1 MMKADA
7 AASDVMKVQ
16 QVTQQVQVAPQLRS
30 ASPHRIAYRAEF
42 QALKRTF
49 DHTEMGSLTAAGSRV
64 NPLVTVGSDRAGNE
78 RGLSASSL
86 ASGRRDRKYGANVSR
101 IKTMLL
107 QGTQQ
112 GNEDGAEQQQQQ
124 GSSKRSQQQPVS
136 VKQKARQ
143 FTAPPPSPT
152 RGGGDSPGW
161 REGRLRERVVRTVP
175 EGQQTEHDGAASLL
189 GRITEVR
196 KIFERSLP
204 RQGSDDD
211 TGRPSPPTSF
221 FSASSS
227 LPRKEHKGSRDSVL
241 SVGSCKGSTD
251 SLDSV
256 LTCSPCTES
265 AVSPTVSQLAAVFE
279 PGNSSSA
286 RAVEALVNTIPRRDE
301 GHSVDSD
308 RPAAFV
314 KAGELS
320 HLSRDSLDE
329 VQSSMDSSDNPCQNH
344 IPVQISDR
352 LVFPPGVDQNE
363 VESQQCVPSKGHA
376 NIILQVIKLE
386 NAIQNSPQQVSR
398 NIEVNC
404 APSLNINVESRDQ
417 NIAVI
422 PEGDV
427 FKAALVKLQCDAPA
441 IEHDSLTSTAHHS
454 GNQKVVLAPQ
464 NITKLFYSKVENEKL
479 ANDDISLNV
488 NDNDTSLDH
497 ARGIKV
503 AFEDETVI
511 TPSGDVNCEGM
522 CTDYR
527 EAGNYREVQGLSD
540 EETQP
545 NRKIRFSTAP
555 IQVFSTFSNEEYDR
569 RNEDVD
575 PVAASAEYELEKRV
589 ERMEL
594 LDVEMEKGD
603 EGLGL
608 SIIGMGVGADA
619 GLEKLGIFIKTIT
632 EGGAAHRDGRI
643 QVNDQ
648 IVEVDGI
655 SLVGVTQTFAATVLK
670 NTQGVVRFRIGRER
684 PGQESEVAR
693 LISQTLEQERRQR
706 ELLEQQY
713 ARYHDDDDDDDDDE
727 ETGEYATDEEDDGSH
742 VGRLPMEVFELAEGE
757 DGDMFSTTN
766 TEDRQLAHRFQ
777 ELRIKHAVTEAEIL
791 KLKKELVF
799 SEQERQ
805 RWELERLQ
813 LQQSMEENAERMSK
827 LEGYWLE
834 AQTLCQSVNEHL
846 KESQAQH
853 QALEKKY
860 NKAKKLIKD
869 YQQKESDL
877 LKREEAQAKKLTEVE
892 QGYVKKVETLQNR
905 ILELE
910 RELMRRGSSD
920 SGLLLLLGLDGS
932 SGSTEPMELCREHS
946 VAAWSGPS
954 SGESSAAGPGVS
966 APLTAQGGITASG
979 DDASEGTP
987 AESSLED
994 KRKSL
999 SDDLEDVF
1007 DFSEV
1012 IPETERL
1019 DSSAQKA
1026 RAQLSS
1032 CARRQ
1037 RPSWS
1042 HIRDSLGSTDGED
1055 TFESTG
1061 REEECSSRRVTLK
1074 STSSLG
1080 GSSSPGPVPSER
1092 IPGRSRSPSLA
1103 TSSSPSCSPR
1113 TPPRGHRIRDRPLP
1127 GMSVRRGSSQSPDLS
1142 SSSPSLSG
1150 NRPLGDKVSAA
1161 LQRSTR
1167 RDKKVEDES
1176 NNVLAQDQAAQA
1188 SFVIGESDVDGSEAT
1203 LGARVTEGHAFT
1215 TPESSVEPSPVK
1227 ARNKITL
1234 SWPSFFN
1241 RSLDLPNLSFGDEVS
1256 PSSASSSE
1264 LTGWV
1269 AEPRSTGRS
1278 HTLVFSS
1285 NESLDMI
1292 DDEILDEQSSPSRRG
1307 GGGSATGAESPSPQ
1321 LWPVERVAAWLRAL
1335 GLEQHV
1341 PEFTAHGVDGRQ
1353 LLQVDS
1359 SKLKALG
1366 VNSFSERG
1374 LLKKKVKE
1382 MRAMLEKERKVQEK
1396 QRRQRE
1402 KVQRK
1407 ELEQRRR
1414 TGQQQGPK
1422 EGGGT
1427 ETTA

>member
-49 DHTEMGSLTAAGSRV
+49 DHTEMGSRIPAGSRV

-86 ASGRRDRKYGANVSR
+86 ATGRRDRKYGTNVSR

-107 QGTQQ
+107 QGSQQ
-112 GNEDGAEQQQQQ
+112 GNEDGAEQQQ

-152 RGGGDSPGW
+152 RGGGGSPGW
-161 REGRLRERVVRTVP
+161 REGRLRERVERTAP
-175 EGQQTEHDGAASLL
+175 EGQQTEHDGAASLS

-196 KIFERSLP
+196 KMFERSLP
-204 RQGSDDD
+204 RQGSDD

-241 SVGSCKGSTD
+241 SVGSCKGSTE
-251 SLDSV
+251 SLDSI

-286 RAVEALVNTIPRRDE
+286 RAVEALVNMIPRRDE

-308 RPAAFV
+308 RPDTFD

-320 HLSRDSLDE
+320 HLSRNSLDE
-329 VQSSMDSSDNPCQNH
+329 VHSGMDSSDNPCQND
-344 IPVQISDR
+344 ISVQISDR

-363 VESQQCVPSKGHA
+363 VESHQCVPSKGHA
-376 NIILQVIKLE
+376 NSILQVIKLE
-386 NAIQNSPQQVSR
+386 NAIQNNPQQVSR

-404 APSLNINVESRDQ
+404 APSLNINVESHDH
-417 NIAVI
+417 NIVVI

-427 FKAALVKLQCDAPA
+427 FKAALVKLQGDAPA
-441 IEHDSLTSTAHHS
+441 IEHASLTSTAQHS
-454 GNQKVVLAPQ
+454 GNQKVLLAPQ
-464 NITKLFYSKVENEKL
+464 NVTKVFYSQVENEKL

-488 NDNDTSLDH
+488 NDNETSLDH
-497 ARGIKV
+497 ARGIKE
-503 AFEDETVI
+503 AFEDEAVI
-511 TPSGDVNCEGM
+511 TPSGDVSCEGM
-522 CTDYR
+522 CADYR
-527 EAGNYREVQGLSD
+527 EAGNYREMQGLSD

-727 ETGEYATDEEDDGSH
+727 EETGEYATDEEDDGSH
-742 VGRLPMEVFELAEGE
+742 LGRLPMEVFELAEGE

-799 SEQERQ
+799 SEQGRQ
-805 RWELERLQ
+805 RWGQERLQ

-834 AQTLCQSVNEHL
+834 AQTLCQSVNDHL

-920 SGLLLLLGLDGS
+920 SGLLLLGLDGS
-932 SGSTEPMELCREHS
+932 SGSTEAMELCREHS

-954 SGESSAAGPGVS
+954 SGESSAAGPGV
-966 APLTAQGGITASG
+966 ATPLTAQGGIMASG

-994 KRKSL
+994 KRKSV

-1026 RAQLSS
+1026 RAQLGG

-1080 GSSSPGPVPSER
+1080 GSSSPGPVRSER

-1150 NRPLGDKVSAA
+1150 NRPPGDKVSAA

-1176 NNVLAQDQAAQA
+1176 NNVLAQD
-1188 SFVIGESDVDGSEAT
+1188 
-1203 LGARVTEGHAFT
+1203 H
-1215 TPESSVEPSPVK
+1215 
-1227 ARNKITL
+1227 
-1234 SWPSFFN
+1234 
-1241 RSLDLPNLSFGDEVS
+1241 
-1256 PSSASSSE
+1256 
-1264 LTGWV
+1264 
-1269 AEPRSTGRS
+1269 
-1278 HTLVFSS
+1278 
-1285 NESLDMI
+1285 
-1292 DDEILDEQSSPSRRG
+1292 
-1307 GGGSATGAESPSPQ
+1307 
-1321 LWPVERVAAWLRAL
+1321 
-1335 GLEQHV
+1335 
-1341 PEFTAHGVDGRQ
+1341 
-1353 LLQVDS
+1353 
-1359 SKLKALG
+1359 
-1366 VNSFSERG
+1366 
-1374 LLKKKVKE
+1374 
-1382 MRAMLEKERKVQEK
+1382 
-1396 QRRQRE
+1396 
-1402 KVQRK
+1402 
-1407 ELEQRRR
+1407 
-1414 TGQQQGPK
+1414 
-1422 EGGGT
+1422 
-1427 ETTA
+1427 

>member
-49 DHTEMGSLTAAGSRV
+49 DHTEMGSRIPAGSRV

-86 ASGRRDRKYGANVSR
+86 ATGRRDRKYGTNVSR

-107 QGTQQ
+107 QGSQQ
-112 GNEDGAEQQQQQ
+112 GNEDGAEQQQ

-152 RGGGDSPGW
+152 RGGGGSPGW
-161 REGRLRERVVRTVP
+161 REGRLRERVERTAP
-175 EGQQTEHDGAASLL
+175 EGQQTEHDGAASLS

-196 KIFERSLP
+196 KMFERSLP
-204 RQGSDDD
+204 RQGSDD

-241 SVGSCKGSTD
+241 SVGSCKGSTE
-251 SLDSV
+251 SLDSI

-286 RAVEALVNTIPRRDE
+286 RAVEALVNMIPRRDE

-308 RPAAFV
+308 RPDTFD

-320 HLSRDSLDE
+320 HLSRNSLDE
-329 VQSSMDSSDNPCQNH
+329 VHSGMDSSDNPCQND
-344 IPVQISDR
+344 ISVQISDR

-363 VESQQCVPSKGHA
+363 VESHQCVPSKGHA
-376 NIILQVIKLE
+376 NSILQVIKLE
-386 NAIQNSPQQVSR
+386 NAIQNNPQQVSR

-404 APSLNINVESRDQ
+404 APSLNINVESHDH

-427 FKAALVKLQCDAPA
+427 FKAALVKLQGDAPA
-441 IEHDSLTSTAHHS
+441 IEHASLTSTAQHS
-454 GNQKVVLAPQ
+454 GNEKVLLAPQ
-464 NITKLFYSKVENEKL
+464 NVTKVFYSQVENEKL

-488 NDNDTSLDH
+488 NDNETSLDH
-497 ARGIKV
+497 ARGIKE
-503 AFEDETVI
+503 AFEDEAVI
-511 TPSGDVNCEGM
+511 TPSGDVSCEGM
-522 CTDYR
+522 CADYR
-527 EAGNYREVQGLSD
+527 EAGNYREMQGLSD

-727 ETGEYATDEEDDGSH
+727 EETGEYATDEEDDGSH
-742 VGRLPMEVFELAEGE
+742 LGRLPMEVFELAEGE

-799 SEQERQ
+799 SEQGRQ
-805 RWELERLQ
+805 RWGQERLQ

-834 AQTLCQSVNEHL
+834 AQTLCQSVNDHL

-920 SGLLLLLGLDGS
+920 SGLLLLGLDGS
-932 SGSTEPMELCREHS
+932 SGSTEAMELCREHS
-946 VAAWSGPS
+946 LKEAISVLMSFNSLRCS
-954 SGESSAAGPGVS
+954 SSY
-966 APLTAQGGITASG
+966 
-979 DDASEGTP
+979 
-987 AESSLED
+987 
-994 KRKSL
+994 
-999 SDDLEDVF
+999 
-1007 DFSEV
+1007 FSEV

-1026 RAQLSS
+1026 RAQLGG

-1055 TFESTG
+1055 TFEST
-1061 REEECSSRRVTLK
+1061 
-1074 STSSLG
+1074 
-1080 GSSSPGPVPSER
+1080 
-1092 IPGRSRSPSLA
+1092 
-1103 TSSSPSCSPR
+1103 
-1113 TPPRGHRIRDRPLP
+1113 
-1127 GMSVRRGSSQSPDLS
+1127 
-1142 SSSPSLSG
+1142 
-1150 NRPLGDKVSAA
+1150 
-1161 LQRSTR
+1161 
-1167 RDKKVEDES
+1167 
-1176 NNVLAQDQAAQA
+1176 
-1188 SFVIGESDVDGSEAT
+1188 
-1203 LGARVTEGHAFT
+1203 
-1215 TPESSVEPSPVK
+1215 
-1227 ARNKITL
+1227 
-1234 SWPSFFN
+1234 
-1241 RSLDLPNLSFGDEVS
+1241 PNLSFGDEVS

-1307 GGGSATGAESPSPQ
+1307 GGGSATGAESPSPE
-1321 LWPVERVAAWLRAL
+1321 LWPVEHVAAWLRAL

-1341 PEFTAHGVDGRQ
+1341 PEFTARGVDGRQ

-1414 TGQQQGPK
+1414 AGQEQGPK

>member
-49 DHTEMGSLTAAGSRV
+49 DHTEMGSRIPAGSRV

-86 ASGRRDRKYGANVSR
+86 ATGRRDRKYGTNVSR

-107 QGTQQ
+107 QGSQQ
-112 GNEDGAEQQQQQ
+112 GNEDGAEQQQ

-152 RGGGDSPGW
+152 RGGGGSPGW
-161 REGRLRERVVRTVP
+161 REGRLRERVERTAP
-175 EGQQTEHDGAASLL
+175 EGQQTEHDGAASLS

-196 KIFERSLP
+196 KMFERSLP
-204 RQGSDDD
+204 RQGSDD

-241 SVGSCKGSTD
+241 SVGSCKGSTE
-251 SLDSV
+251 SLDSI

-286 RAVEALVNTIPRRDE
+286 RAVEALVNMIPRRDE

-308 RPAAFV
+308 RPDTFD

-320 HLSRDSLDE
+320 HLSRNSLDE
-329 VQSSMDSSDNPCQNH
+329 VHSGMDSSDNPCQND
-344 IPVQISDR
+344 ISVQISDR

-363 VESQQCVPSKGHA
+363 VESHQCVPSKGHA
-376 NIILQVIKLE
+376 NSILQVIKLE
-386 NAIQNSPQQVSR
+386 NAIQNNPQQVSR

-404 APSLNINVESRDQ
+404 APSLNINVESHDH
-417 NIAVI
+417 NIVVI

-427 FKAALVKLQCDAPA
+427 FKAALVKLQGDAPA
-441 IEHDSLTSTAHHS
+441 IEHASLTSTAQHS
-454 GNQKVVLAPQ
+454 GNQKVLLAPQ
-464 NITKLFYSKVENEKL
+464 NVTKVFYSQVENEKL

-488 NDNDTSLDH
+488 NDNETSLDH
-497 ARGIKV
+497 ARGIKE
-503 AFEDETVI
+503 AFEDEAVI
-511 TPSGDVNCEGM
+511 TPSGDVSCEGM
-522 CTDYR
+522 CADYR
-527 EAGNYREVQGLSD
+527 EAGNYREMQGLSD

-727 ETGEYATDEEDDGSH
+727 EETGEYATDEEDDGSH
-742 VGRLPMEVFELAEGE
+742 LGRLPMEVFELAEGE

-799 SEQERQ
+799 SEQGRQ
-805 RWELERLQ
+805 RWGQERLQ

-834 AQTLCQSVNEHL
+834 AQTLCQSVNDHL

-920 SGLLLLLGLDGS
+920 SGLLLLGLDGS
-932 SGSTEPMELCREHS
+932 SGSTEAMELCREHS

-954 SGESSAAGPGVS
+954 SGESSAAGPGV
-966 APLTAQGGITASG
+966 ATPLTAQGGIMASG

-994 KRKSL
+994 KRKSV

-1026 RAQLSS
+1026 RAQLGG

-1080 GSSSPGPVPSER
+1080 GSSSPGPVRSER

-1150 NRPLGDKVSAA
+1150 NRPPGDKVSAA

-1188 SFVIGESDVDGSEAT
+1188 SFVIGESDVDGREVT
-1203 LGARVTEGHAFT
+1203 LGARVMEGHAFT
-1215 TPESSVEPSPVK
+1215 TLESSVEPSPVK

-1285 NESLDMI
+1285 NE
-1292 DDEILDEQSSPSRRG
+1292 ILDEQSSPSRRG
-1307 GGGSATGAESPSPQ
+1307 GGGSATGAESPSPE

-1335 GLEQHV
+1335 DLEQHV
-1341 PEFTAHGVDGRQ
+1341 PEFTARGVDGRQ

-1414 TGQQQGPK
+1414 AGQQQGPK

>member
-1 MMKADA
+1 
-7 AASDVMKVQ
+7 VMKVQ

-49 DHTEMGSLTAAGSRV
+49 DHTEMGSLTAAGSR
-64 NPLVTVGSDRAGNE
+64 
-78 RGLSASSL
+78 

-286 RAVEALVNTIPRRDE
+286 RAVEALVNTIPRR
-301 GHSVDSD
+301 
-308 RPAAFV
+308 
-314 KAGELS
+314 AGELS

-352 LVFPPGVDQNE
+352 LVFPPGVDQN
-363 VESQQCVPSKGHA
+363 
-376 NIILQVIKLE
+376 VIKLE

-905 ILELE
+905 VSFFRSYLFRPAGTITSQRNNNNNTIWAHFQAGLCHD
-910 RELMRRGSSD
+910 GD
-920 SGLLLLLGLDGS
+920 SAQRTVTLDQRSVRKGK
-932 SGSTEPMELCREHS
+932 ST
-946 VAAWSGPS
+946 
-954 SGESSAAGPGVS
+954 
-966 APLTAQGGITASG
+966 
-979 DDASEGTP
+979 
-987 AESSLED
+987 
-994 KRKSL
+994 
-999 SDDLEDVF
+999 

-1055 TFESTG
+1055 TFEST
-1061 REEECSSRRVTLK
+1061 
-1074 STSSLG
+1074 
-1080 GSSSPGPVPSER
+1080 
-1092 IPGRSRSPSLA
+1092 
-1103 TSSSPSCSPR
+1103 
-1113 TPPRGHRIRDRPLP
+1113 
-1127 GMSVRRGSSQSPDLS
+1127 
-1142 SSSPSLSG
+1142 
-1150 NRPLGDKVSAA
+1150 
-1161 LQRSTR
+1161 
-1167 RDKKVEDES
+1167 
-1176 NNVLAQDQAAQA
+1176 
-1188 SFVIGESDVDGSEAT
+1188 
-1203 LGARVTEGHAFT
+1203 
-1215 TPESSVEPSPVK
+1215 
-1227 ARNKITL
+1227 
-1234 SWPSFFN
+1234 
-1241 RSLDLPNLSFGDEVS
+1241 PNLSFGDEVS

-1427 ETTA
+1427 ET